1 MLKMKRFLTVLVLLV
16 PLCARAQTQN
26 VAMVRD
32 GKTLHVSMDLNLDR
46 DLVKSTKAYILTPV
60 LEGAHDTLALKPV
73 GFYSKDKFYHYM
85 EEAGIQQ
92 EQAFTKSD
100 LPVEVAYHDSVPYK
114 HWMDG
119 ANLKLVRSYEGCC
132 GDTGEE
138 EDDLGQYNRPPFNFT
153 PSYIYVQPEA
163 APKVRDVVHEAT
175 VYFPV
180 NSTQLNTKY
189 LDNPA
194 ALKQIEDDI
203 NEVRDNADYTM
214 QSVELKSASSPEG
227 RYDHNAKLAEGRVN
241 AIKDYIVKKMDLDD
255 NVLTTSFEAE
265 NLDGLRAYIAASD
278 FSDKDELLDIMD
290 SNAAPDE
297 KEASLRKHGASWQK
311 IMKDCMPKL
320 RLTTYRVAYGV
331 RTYEDPA
338 EILEMVKTQPENLS
352 LEEFYIAANALKAG
366 SPEFIEVNRIALQQY
381 PEDEIANL
389 NAANAE
395 MEAGN
400 LAKAAQLLK
409 KAGDSP
415 EADYAR
421 GVYYCLMG
429 EYGDA
434 IPYVNAAAEA
444 GIEDAIKLQDELD
457 R

>member
-1 MLKMKRFLTVLVLLV
+1 
-16 PLCARAQTQN
+16 
-26 VAMVRD
+26 MVRD
-32 GKTLHVSMDLNLDR
+32 GKTLHVSMDLTLDR
-46 DLVKSTKAYILTPV
+46 ALVKSTKAYILTPV

-73 GFYSKDKFYHYM
+73 GFYSKDKFYNYM
-85 EEAGIQQ
+85 DEAGVPK
-92 EQAFTKSD
+92 EQAFTKND
-100 LPVEVAYHDSVPYK
+100 LPVTVAYHDSVPYK

-119 ANLKLVRSYEGCC
+119 STLKLVRTYEGCC

-138 EDDLGQYNRPPFNFT
+138 DDDLAEYHRPPFNFT

-163 APKVRDVVHEAT
+163 EEKVRDVVHEAI

-214 QSVELKSASSPEG
+214 QSIELKSASSPEG

-241 AIKDYIVKKMDLDD
+241 AIKDYITKKMELDE
-255 NVLTTSFEAE
+255 NTLTTSWEAE
-265 NLDGLRAYIAASD
+265 NLEGLRAWIGASGLPD
-278 FSDKDELLDIMD
+278 RDEMLDILN
-290 SNAAPDE
+290 SNAEPDE
-297 KEASLRKHGASWQK
+297 MEASLRKQHSASWQK
-311 IMKDCMPKL
+311 IMKECMPKL
-320 RLTTYRVAYGV
+320 RRTSYRVAYGV
-331 RTYEDPA
+331 RTYEDPQ
-338 EILEMVKTQPENLS
+338 EILQMVKTQPENLS
-352 LEEFYIAANALKAG
+352 QEEFYVAASALKKG
-366 SPEFIEVNRIALQQY
+366 SPEFIDVFRVALQQY
-381 PEDEIANL
+381 PNDEIANL

-400 LAKAAQLLK
+400 LAKAGELLK

-444 GIEDAIKLQDELD
+444 GIEEAIKLQDELD

>member
-1 MLKMKRFLTVLVLLV
+1 MKRILLMFSVLI
-16 PLCARAQTQN
+16 PLCGWAQTIDN

-32 GKTLHVSMDLNLDR
+32 GKTLHVSMDLNLDK
-46 DLVKSTKAYILTPV
+46 DLVKSTKAYVLTPV

-73 GFYSKDKFYHYM
+73 GFYSKDKFYNYM
-85 EEAGIQQ
+85 EEAGVPQD
-92 EQAFTKSD
+92 QAFTKSD
-100 LPVEVAYHDSVPYK
+100 LPVTVAYHDSVPYK

-119 ANLKLVRSYEGCC
+119 STLKLVRSYEGCC
-132 GDTGEE
+132 GDSGV
-138 EDDLGQYNRPPFNFT
+138 EDDDVAEYHRPPFNFT

-163 APKVRDVVHEAT
+163 QEKVIDVEHEAT

-180 NSTQLNTKY
+180 NSTKLNTKY

-194 ALKQIEDDI
+194 ALQQIEDDI
-203 NEVRDNADYTM
+203 NEVRGNANYTM

-227 RYDHNAKLAEGRVN
+227 RYEHNAKLAEGRVN
-241 AIKDYIVKKMDLDD
+241 AIKDYILDKMDLDE
-255 NVLTTSFEAE
+255 NILTTTYVAE
-265 NLDGLRAYIAASD
+265 NLEGLRDYIAASN
-278 FSDKDELLDIMD
+278 FSDKDEMLDILAGND
-290 SNAAPDE
+290 EPDQM
-297 KEASLRKHGASWQK
+297 EAQLRKHGASWQK

-320 RLTTYRVAYGV
+320 RRTSYHVVYGV
-331 RTYEDPA
+331 RKFEDPQ

-352 LEEFYIAANALKAG
+352 QEEFYIAASALKKG
-366 SPEFIEVNRIALQQY
+366 SPEFIDVFRVALQHF
-381 PEDEIANL
+381 PNDEIANL

-444 GIEDAIKLQDELD
+444 GIEEAIKLQDELD